1 MAFTQ
6 AQLDA
11 INRAIASGTQT
22 VEFSGPQGSR
32 RLTYRSID
40 ELMKA
45 KAIAERE
52 LGLSTGSNYVQMSS
66 EKGTC

>member
-6 AQLDA
+6 QQLDA

-32 RLTYRSID
+32 RITYRSID
-40 ELMKA
+40 DLLKA
-45 KAIAERE
+45 KATAERE
-52 LGLSTGSNYVQMSS
+52 LGLVPGSTYVQMSS